1 MIAEIKGRLGD
12 LLKQALYRCLGYALA
27 AQERL
32 KCTISRADV
41 DR

>member
-27 AQERL
+27 AQECL
-32 KCTISRADV
+32 KGAVSRANV